1 MKPPI
6 MDSDYEELFN
16 SILES
21 SPYFLTF
28 KDSFEADGF
37 TEDYGH
43 LFSMH
48 QLDHF
53 LFFKD
58 ENEYLAA
65 IILM

>member
-1 MKPPI
+1 MKKPI
-6 MDSDYEELFN
+6 MDRDYEELFD
-16 SILES
+16 SILKDC
-21 SPYFLTF
+21 PYFLTF

-43 LFSMH
+43 MFYMH

-53 LFFKD
+53 LFFND